1 MKKIELLL
9 SGLILGLLVFLF
21 VFVFGDHPAP
31 GTLGLP
37 GAGPDPLTPQQE
49 RGEGAKSAGPARYRS
64 QVALHLNRDRA
75 APTLPA
81 ESGLPKANIGF
92 GRLLSDAEVLAWL
105 EAHDVEPRA
114 FFMRSPGGFN
124 GAHRI
129 YDDEGKSV
137 EELLAEA
144 RAQTIQSFEE
154 SLDGNLV
161 RLQHFAEQYSRE
173 EVSTN
178 GDLQEQAR
186 ALLTLRSAFVVS
198 HDAALTGAPLIYSVE
213 VEVPTDA
220 LGTLQSE
227 HYANALD
234 TKFAEAATVPRTDNP
249 FANLD
254 SYVDPLVQD
263 MTIDEIYQEIQR
275 LGEDAPDPTM
285 TGSELQGARP

>member
-1 MKKIELLL
+1 MKKIGLLL
-9 SGLILGLLVFLF
+9 SGLILGLLGFLF
-21 VFVFGDHPAP
+21 VLVFGDHPAP
-31 GTLGLP
+31 VTLGLP
-37 GAGPDPLTPQQE
+37 GTDPLTTQQE
-49 RGEGAKSAGPARYRS
+49 RGEGAESAVPARHRDRF
-64 QVALHLNRDRA
+64 AIHLNRDRA
-75 APTLPA
+75 APALSA
-81 ESGLPKANIGF
+81 ESGMPKANIGF
-92 GRLLSDAEVLAWL
+92 GSLLSDAEVLAWL

-161 RLQHFAEQYSRE
+161 RMQHFADQYSRE
-173 EVSTN
+173 EVATN
-178 GDLQEQAR
+178 VDLQEQAR
-186 ALLTLRSAFVVS
+186 ALLTQRSAFAVS
-198 HDAALTGAPLIYSVE
+198 HDAALDGNPLIYSVE

-227 HYANALD
+227 HHANALD
-234 TKFAEAATVPRTDNP
+234 TTFAHAEAATVPRTDNP

-254 SYVDPLVQD
+254 PYVDPLVQD
-263 MTIDEIYQEIQR
+263 MSIDEIYQKIQL
-275 LGEDAPDPTM
+275 LGEDAPDTTM
-285 TGSELQGARP
+285 TKSDLQGGRP